1 VEPSV
6 GGAEEDDLAQALER
20 LAAVVAEDL
29 LQPGLQ
35 DQPTLAVAYEEELAV
50 LGGEAVSDVL
60 VQALGDVVEVGD
72 AITRI
77 EDAVEG
83 LGGVWESEPIE
94 GRDHDRLLGHE
105 GEERVEAGFVS
116 VDAVDEDCQRLAG
129 CRCFWW

>member
-83 LGGVWESEPIE
+83 LGGVW
-94 GRDHDRLLGHE
+94 
-105 GEERVEAGFVS
+105 
-116 VDAVDEDCQRLAG
+116 
-129 CRCFWW
+129 